1 MNLKTRLIKLEEKIE
16 PDNFL
21 VFHNPELA
29 AADTETQLRYCLEN
43 GLDKSKVLF
52 ANDVDIAL

>member
-1 MNLKTRLIKLEEKIE
+1 MNLKTRLTKLEEKIE
-16 PDNFL
+16 PDTFL

-52 ANDVDIAL
+52 ANDIAAL